1 MQQVV
6 VVKAAILWL
15 WFGAWGVL
23 GAGLW
28 GWGITTAV
36 GLALKVGRLGE
47 RSLVGWISD
56 ALTTLEPT
64 FLLVGLGI
72 IAGNATLLIYLHYL
86 VKRQGRT
93 YRRDV
98 DQLQRQIQEIT
109 LLQEAVSAI
118 HDLRSGDAL
127 QSVVE
132 IVTHVMGFRRAAL
145 YLCEHV
151 LDPHPQIY
159 SSCRVVNKGEGSAP
173 IAIKDELLEVLLQL
187 RDPLVLSGTAAASRP
202 CDISSVSVIPERPT
216 ASKAACGSGTQI
228 AVPLC
233 SEQGTL
239 GVLVADCHDRRA
251 DCQSDKELLSRLAKS
266 AVVAIENVR
275 LHRGIQRLANHDGLT
290 NLYNYRYFQ
299 SHLRQCLAE
308 AGETAPV
315 SLFMIEIDQFKRYN
329 DSFGHR
335 QGDKAL
341 SSFARALENCTR
353 DWGGVV
359 ARYGGDEFV
368 VVLSG
373 VGARAALQAAYHVHE
388 QVHRQAGSALAEMD
402 LPPVTMSLGVATY
415 PQDARSADDLIEAAD
430 QAMYSVKDVGGNQ
443 VSAYSVFKQ
452 KQGGRESGLDRIGTQ
467 DRRYA

>member
-1 MQQVV
+1 MQQTVV
-6 VVKAAILWL
+6 VRAAMLWL
-15 WFGAWGVL
+15 WFGAWGIL
-23 GAGLW
+23 GAVLW
-28 GWGITTAV
+28 GLGISTAI
-36 GLALKVGRLGE
+36 GLALDLERVGD
-47 RSLVGWISD
+47 RSLVAWISHT
-56 ALTTLEPT
+56 LTTLEPT
-64 FLLVGLGI
+64 YLLVGLGI
-72 IAGNATLLIYLHYL
+72 IAGNATLLIFLHYL
-86 VKRQGRT
+86 VRRQGRT
-93 YRRDV
+93 YRQDV

-109 LLQEAVSAI
+109 LLQEAISAI
-118 HDLRSGDAL
+118 HDLRSEDAL

-132 IVTHVMGFRRAAL
+132 IVTHVMGFQRADL

-151 LDPHPQIY
+151 LDPRPQTY
-159 SSCRVVNKGEGSAP
+159 SSCRVVGKDGAVSP
-173 IAIKDELLEVLLQL
+173 VKIKDELLDVLLQL
-187 RDPLVLSGTAAASRP
+187 RDPLVLSGTSVASRSREGAGTP
-202 CDISSVSVIPERPT
+202 AFPGRS
-216 ASKAACGSGTQI
+216 AAPGEACNSGTRI

-239 GVLVADCHDRRA
+239 GVLVADCHDRQA
-251 DCQSDKELLSRLAKS
+251 DCQSDKELLSHLAKS

-290 NLYNYRYFQ
+290 DLYNYRYFQ
-299 SHLRQCLAE
+299 SHLRQCLCE
-308 AGETAPV
+308 AGETEPV

-341 SSFARALENCTR
+341 CSFARALENCTR

-373 VGARAALQAAYHVHE
+373 MEARAALQAAYHVHKE
-388 QVHRQAGSALAEMD
+388 VYRQARSALAEMD

-415 PQDARSADDLIEAAD
+415 PQDAHNADDLIEAAD

-452 KQGGRESGLDRIGTQ
+452 EQGGRESGLDRIGTQ